1 MLSDIS
7 LQAQSGFTQISPF
20 EPRRTGNVRARCFDV
35 GRILLGFGAIG
46 LVTWLASH
54 GPLDATPPR
63 LSNGAGKLEV
73 VNAGTAVELN
83 AVLSYAV
90 SADHIQALSVPPKLV
105 ASLPGDLS
113 ALSPERRQ
121 ELFIRAILPIVL
133 AENARI
139 AELRRYVEYLVRQA
153 EGGLA
158 LEPEQRNWLASAL
171 QSYGLPASEDGRA
184 TVDDLRALLLR
195 VDAVPVSLALA
206 QAALETGWGTSRF
219 ARQGNAL
226 FGQRTWDT
234 AAGMLPK
241 GRPVQVAFRVRQF
254 ETLADGVRAYL
265 HNLNTHP
272 AYEGFR
278 ALRAAQDRSGEGNV
292 KALVATLAAYSEQ
305 GFEYIARV
313 QRIIRDNRLQRLDA
327 AQLSRAL

>member
-1 MLSDIS
+1 M
-7 LQAQSGFTQISPF
+7 G
-20 EPRRTGNVRARCFDV
+20 C
-35 GRILLGFGAIG
+35 GAIG

-63 LSNGAGKLEV
+63 LNSAAGKLEL

-83 AVLSYAV
+83 ALLPYAV
-90 SADHIQALSVPPKLV
+90 SAEHVQALSVPPKLV
-105 ASLPGDLS
+105 ASLPDDLS
-113 ALSPERRQ
+113 ALSPDRRK

-139 AELRRYVEYLVRQA
+139 TELRRYVEYLVRQA
-153 EGGLA
+153 PGGLS
-158 LEPEQRNWLASAL
+158 LEPEQRTWLDSVM
-171 QSYGLPASEDGRA
+171 QSYGLPALDGARPS
-184 TVDDLRALLLR
+184 VDDLRALLLR
-195 VDAVPVSLALA
+195 VDAVPASLALA

-219 ARQGNAL
+219 AQQGNAL

-234 AAGMLPK
+234 RAGMLPK
-241 GRPVQVAFRVRQF
+241 DRPVHVAFRVRQF
-254 ETLADGVRAYL
+254 DTLADGVRAYL

-278 ALRAAQDRSGEGNV
+278 ALRAAQNRAGGGNV

-305 GFEYIARV
+305 GFEYIARL
-313 QRIIRDNRLQRLDA
+313 QRIIRDNRLQRLDG